1 MTLGSAIATRTRVP
15 MLFLSTFECHS
26 DNKQAQFYARK
37 LSSDIGR
44 WSSALSYQT
53 SQSVLPANTLR
64 DPEIGAQFHPDYLL
78 TGDLQFLDEG
88 IRASVVMSEAR
99 EGLHMWAQTYQL
111 DGDET
116 STLIDKLAGN
126 IAAAIAFSIAKITRE
141 RFKNVPEDQLDAWGL
156 VGRSMGLSMRT
167 NQEARE
173 WLRIS
178 RLAVQR
184 DENFAEAHANLADG
198 IRAILLASFD
208 CDISDEDLKREALHH
223 CDRAL
228 ILDEDKIFNLNRGS
242 RVHLVLG
249 NRMQALQLAKRVN
262 ELTQGRSVAA
272 LYQALIAN
280 GKSQQVIDH
289 ARDHIEN
296 IANLTKDAL
305 IFTKGTSILATAQ
318 IIVGKYSEAEAEL
331 RGCVSRSPS
340 AYLLWMRLANVLA
353 LQGKSDE
360 AREAL
365 AEAIRI
371 GPSDWGLGAF
381 LRRLRIKWGDNPDML
396 RPLTSGLRSL
406 EEGQAP
412 LDRLGDQDHDG
423 ALAPANQLAKLSSR
437 QKSVLKI
444 ALTGK
449 LNKVIANELN
459 IAEGTVKAHLSA
471 AFKVL
476 GVKNRTEAVY
486 LLSQRQVALDFKR
499 P

>member
-1 MTLGSAIATRTRVP
+1 MTLGSAIATRTRIP

-53 SQSVLPANTLR
+53 SQSALPANTLR

-116 STLIDKLAGN
+116 SILIDKLAGN
-126 IAAAIAFSIAKITRE
+126 IAAAIAFSFAKITRE
-141 RFKNVPEDQLDAWGL
+141 RFKDVPEDQLDAWGL

-173 WLRIS
+173 WLRIG

-249 NRMQALQLAKRVN
+249 NRMLALQLAKRVN
-262 ELTQGRSVAA
+262 ELTQGRSV
-272 LYQALIAN
+272 
-280 GKSQQVIDH
+280 
-289 ARDHIEN
+289 
-296 IANLTKDAL
+296 
-305 IFTKGTSILATAQ
+305 
-318 IIVGKYSEAEAEL
+318 
-331 RGCVSRSPS
+331 VSFVPS
-340 AYLLWMRLANVLA
+340 TYR
-353 LQGKSDE
+353 
-360 AREAL
+360 
-365 AEAIRI
+365 
-371 GPSDWGLGAF
+371 
-381 LRRLRIKWGDNPDML
+381 
-396 RPLTSGLRSL
+396 
-406 EEGQAP
+406 
-412 LDRLGDQDHDG
+412 
-423 ALAPANQLAKLSSR
+423 
-437 QKSVLKI
+437 
-444 ALTGK
+444 
-449 LNKVIANELN
+449 
-459 IAEGTVKAHLSA
+459 
-471 AFKVL
+471 
-476 GVKNRTEAVY
+476 
-486 LLSQRQVALDFKR
+486 
-499 P
+499 

>member
-1 MTLGSAIATRTRVP
+1 MTSGSAIATRTRIP
-15 MLFLSTFECHS
+15 LLFLSTFECAS

-37 LSSDIGR
+37 LPSDIGR
-44 WSSALSYQT
+44 WSSTLPFHVTQALS
-53 SQSVLPANTLR
+53 VNALGNR
-64 DPEIGAQFHPDYLL
+64 EIGEQFHADYLL
-78 TGDLQFLDEG
+78 TGDLQLLDGG
-88 IRASVVMSEAR
+88 IRASVVISEAR
-99 EGLHMWAQTYQL
+99 GRRQLWARTYQF
-111 DGDET
+111 DGADT
-116 STLIDKLAGN
+116 SILIDKLAGN
-126 IAAAIAFSIAKITRE
+126 IAIAVALSFDQFERE
-141 RFKNVPEDQLDAWGL
+141 RLKDVPEDQLDAWGL
-156 VGRSMGLSMRT
+156 TARSMGLSVRT

-173 WLRIS
+173 WLRIG
-178 RLAVQR
+178 RLAVKR
-184 DENFAEAHANLADG
+184 DEDCAEAHANLANG
-198 IRAILLASFD
+198 ILAILLASFD

-249 NRMQALQLAKRVN
+249 NRMLALQLAKRVN

-280 GKSQQVIDH
+280 GKSKQVIDH
-289 ARDHIEN
+289 ARDHVEN
-296 IANLTKDAL
+296 IADFYKDAL
-305 IFTKGTSILATAQ
+305 IFTKGTSNLATAQ
-318 IIVGKYSEAEAEL
+318 VIVGKYSEAEAEL
-331 RGCVSRSPS
+331 RGCISRSPS

-381 LRRLRIKWGDNPDML
+381 LRRLRIKWGDNPDVL

-437 QKSVLKI
+437 QKSVLEI

-449 LNKVIANELN
+449 LNKAIANELN

-486 LLSQRQVALDFKR
+486 LLSQRQAAPDFKR

>member
-1 MTLGSAIATRTRVP
+1 MTSGSAIATRTRIPV
-15 MLFLSTFECHS
+15 LFLSTFECPS
-26 DNKQAQFYARK
+26 DDKRAQFYTRK

-44 WSSALSYQT
+44 WSSVLSYQT
-53 SQSVLPANTLR
+53 SQSAFPANTLR
-64 DPEIGAQFHPDYLL
+64 NPEIGAQFHPDYLL
-78 TGDLQFLDEG
+78 TGDLQLLDEG

-99 EGLHMWAQTYQL
+99 EGLHMWAQTYQF

-116 STLIDKLAGN
+116 SILIDKLAGN
-126 IAAAIAFSIAKITRE
+126 IAAAIAFSFAKIERE
-141 RFKNVPEDQLDAWGL
+141 RLKDVPEDQLDAWGL
-156 VGRSMGLSMRT
+156 VARCMGLSMRT

-173 WLRIS
+173 WLRIG

-184 DENFAEAHANLADG
+184 DENYAEAHANLADG

-249 NRMQALQLAKRVN
+249 NRMLALQLAKRVN

-272 LYQALIAN
+272 LYQSLIAN

-289 ARDHIEN
+289 ARDHIKN
-296 IANLTKDAL
+296 IVNLTKDAL

-318 IIVGKYSEAEAEL
+318 VIVGKYREAEAEL

-353 LQGKSDE
+353 LQGKSEE

-365 AEAIRI
+365 PKPNALAQPI
-371 GPSDWGLGAF
+371 GA
-381 LRRLRIKWGDNPDML
+381 L
-396 RPLTSGLRSL
+396 RPSC
-406 EEGQAP
+406 EG
-412 LDRLGDQDHDG
+412 
-423 ALAPANQLAKLSSR
+423 
-437 QKSVLKI
+437 
-444 ALTGK
+444 
-449 LNKVIANELN
+449 
-459 IAEGTVKAHLSA
+459 
-471 AFKVL
+471 
-476 GVKNRTEAVY
+476 
-486 LLSQRQVALDFKR
+486 
-499 P
+499 

>member
-1 MTLGSAIATRTRVP
+1 MTSGSAIATRTRIPV
-15 MLFLSTFECHS
+15 LFLSTFECPS
-26 DNKQAQFYARK
+26 DDKRAQFYTRK

-44 WSSALSYQT
+44 WSSVLSYQT
-53 SQSVLPANTLR
+53 SQSAFPANTLR
-64 DPEIGAQFHPDYLL
+64 NPEIGAQFHPDYLL
-78 TGDLQFLDEG
+78 TGDLQLLDEG

-99 EGLHMWAQTYQL
+99 EGLHMWAQTYQF

-116 STLIDKLAGN
+116 SILIDKLAGN
-126 IAAAIAFSIAKITRE
+126 IAAAIAFSFAKIERE
-141 RFKNVPEDQLDAWGL
+141 RLKDVPEDQLDAWGL
-156 VGRSMGLSMRT
+156 VARCMGLSMRT

-173 WLRIS
+173 WLRIG

-184 DENFAEAHANLADG
+184 DENYAEAHANLADG

-249 NRMQALQLAKRVN
+249 NRMLALQLAKRVN

-280 GKSQQVIDH
+280 GKSKQVIDH
-289 ARDHIEN
+289 ARDHVEN
-296 IANLTKDAL
+296 IADFYKDAL
-305 IFTKGTSILATAQ
+305 IFTKGTSNLATAQ
-318 IIVGKYSEAEAEL
+318 VIVGKYSEAEAGL

-371 GPSDWGLGAF
+371 GPTDWGLEAF
-381 LRRLRIKWGDNPDML
+381 LRRLRITWRDNPDIL
-396 RPLTSGLRSL
+396 HPKTSGLRSL

-412 LDRLGDQDHDG
+412 LDRLWDQAHDG
-423 ALAPANQLAKLSSR
+423 SSAPTNHLAKLSSR
-437 QKSVLKI
+437 QQSVLKI

-449 LNKVIANELN
+449 LNKVIADELN

-471 AFKVL
+471 VFKIL

-486 LLSQRQVALDFKR
+486 LLSQRQAAPDFKR
-499 P
+499 H